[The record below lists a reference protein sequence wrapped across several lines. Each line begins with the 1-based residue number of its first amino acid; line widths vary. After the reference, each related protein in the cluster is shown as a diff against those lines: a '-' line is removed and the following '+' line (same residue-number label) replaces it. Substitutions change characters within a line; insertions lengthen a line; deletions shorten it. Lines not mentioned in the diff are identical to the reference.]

1 MSQENIEI
9 VGFVTAFFIILAS
22 FITGALLY
30 LRQYRKKKLEHEE
43 EKNSLQE
50 QHQLQLMQTQ
60 LNSQQQTMHHIGREI
75 HDSVG
80 QKLTL
85 ASIYTKQMT
94 AENDKAAAIYS
105 LIDESLRELR
115 QLSKSLT
122 DPELLTI
129 SIHDLLMKEAERVNA
144 SGACYLRIEPLAA
157 PDNLEPGEK
166 NTLFR
171 LLQEF
176 IQNSLKHA
184 ACRNITISFLKDD
197 AQLVVHATDDGKGFE
212 LQANNAGNGL
222 YNMKRRAEE
231 LKAELLLNS
240 RPGSGTQ
247 LTIKIPVA

>member
-1 MSQENIEI
+1 MSTKEI
-9 VGFVTAFFIILAS
+9 IILVLSATTAI
-22 FITGALLY
+22 FLLSAGVIAM
-30 LRQYRKKKLEHEE
+30 LVLHHQRKKKQKE
-43 EKNSLQE
+43 EKKE
-50 QHQLQLMQTQ
+50 MAHQHKQALMQTQ

-129 SIHDLLMKEAERVNA
+129 SIHDLLMKEAERINA
-144 SGACYLRIEPLAA
+144 SGACYLRIEPLSA

-197 AQLVVHATDDGKGFE
+197 AQLMVHATDDGKGFE